1 MKKTV
6 LALIALSLV
15 LVGCGG
21 GATSLYR
28 WGEFP
33 QQTYNYMSERS
44 KVSPLEQIAPLEKDI
59 EKSKAEKNR
68 AVPPGLYGHLGL
80 LNLDIQN
87 SQRAA
92 MYFQL
97 EKQVY
102 PESTVLMNRL
112 LQRMGATNSNE
123 VKK

>member
-6 LALIALSLV
+6 LALIGLSLI

-28 WGEFP
+28 WGAFP
-33 QQTYNYMSERS
+33 QQTYNYMSEKS
-44 KVSPLEQIAPLEKDI
+44 KTSPLEQIADLEKDL
-59 EKSKAEKNR
+59 EKSKAENR
-68 AVPPGLYGHLGL
+68 AVPPGLYAHLGL

-87 SQRAA
+87 AQQAA

-112 LQRMGATNSNE
+112 LQRMGTKNSSG

>member
-1 MKKTV
+1 MKKLV
-6 LALIALSLV
+6 LSLIALSFV

-21 GATSLYR
+21 GTTSLYR
-28 WGEFP
+28 WGEFSL
-33 QQTYNYMSERS
+33 QTYNYMNEKGKS
-44 KVSPLEQIAPLEKDI
+44 SPLEQIAYLEKDI
-59 EKSKAEKNR
+59 EKAKAENK
-68 AVPPGLYGHLGL
+68 AVPPGLYAHLGL

-112 LQRMGATNSNE
+112 MQRLGTSNSNE

>member
-44 KVSPLEQIAPLEKDI
+44 KVSPLEQIARLEKDL
-59 EKSKAEKNR
+59 EKSKAENR
-68 AVPPGLYGHLGL
+68 AVPPGLYAHLGL

-87 SQRAA
+87 AQQAA

-112 LQRMGATNSNE
+112 LQRMGAKNSSG

>member
-44 KVSPLEQIAPLEKDI
+44 KVSPLEQIARLEKVI
-59 EKSKAEKNR
+59 EKSKADNM

-87 SQRAA
+87 SQRAV

-112 LQRMGATNSNE
+112 LQRMGATNSSG

>member
-44 KVSPLEQIAPLEKDI
+44 KVSPLEQIARLEKDI
-59 EKSKAEKNR
+59 EKSKAENR
-68 AVPPGLYGHLGL
+68 AVPPGLYAHLGL

-87 SQRAA
+87 AQQAA

-112 LQRMGATNSNE
+112 LQRMGATNSSG

>member
-6 LALIALSLV
+6 LALIVLSLV

-21 GATSLYR
+21 GATSLYH

-44 KVSPLEQIAPLEKDI
+44 KVSPLEQIARLEKDI
-59 EKSKAEKNR
+59 EKSKAENR

-92 MYFQL
+92 MYFQF

-112 LQRMGATNSNE
+112 LQRMGTTHSNG

>member
-6 LALIALSLV
+6 LALIGLSLI

-28 WGEFP
+28 WGAFP
-33 QQTYNYMSERS
+33 QQTYNYMSE
-44 KVSPLEQIAPLEKDI
+44 KPKTFPLEQIAHLEKDL
-59 EKSKAEKNR
+59 EKSKAENR
-68 AVPPGLYGHLGL
+68 AVPPGLYAHLGL

-87 SQRAA
+87 AQQAA

-97 EKQVY
+97 EKQIY

-112 LQRMGATNSNE
+112 LQRMGAKNSNG

>member
-44 KVSPLEQIAPLEKDI
+44 KVSLLEQIARLEKDI
-59 EKSKAEKNR
+59 EKSKAENR

-87 SQRAA
+87 SQRAV

-112 LQRMGATNSNE
+112 LQRMGATNSSG

>member
-6 LALIALSLV
+6 LALIALSLF

-21 GATSLYR
+21 GNPSLYR

-33 QQTYNYMSERS
+33 QQTYNYMSGKE
-44 KVSPLEQIAPLEKDI
+44 KTSPLEQITRLEKDVEI
-59 EKSKAEKNR
+59 SKAENR
-68 AVPPGLYGHLGL
+68 AVPPGLYAHLGL

-92 MYFQL
+92 MYFEL

-112 LQRMGATNSNE
+112 LQRMGATNSSG

>member
-21 GATSLYR
+21 ADPSLYR

-33 QQTYNYMSERS
+33 QQTYYYMSE
-44 KVSPLEQIAPLEKDI
+44 KAKISPLEQITSLEKDI
-59 EKSKAEKNR
+59 EQTKAENK
-68 AVPPGLYGHLGL
+68 AVPPGLYAHLGL

-97 EKQVY
+97 EKQAY

-112 LQRMGATNSNE
+112 LQRIGATNSNG

>member
-15 LVGCGG
+15 LVGCGD
-21 GATSLYR
+21 GATSLFR

-33 QQTYNYMSERS
+33 HQTYNYMSERS
-44 KVSPLEQIAPLEKDI
+44 KVSPLEQIARLEKDI
-59 EKSKAEKNR
+59 EKSKAENR

-87 SQRAA
+87 SQRAV

-112 LQRMGATNSNE
+112 LQRMGATNSSG

>member
-15 LVGCGG
+15 LVVCGG

-44 KVSPLEQIAPLEKDI
+44 KVSPLEQIARLEKDI
-59 EKSKAEKNR
+59 EKSKAENR

>member
-44 KVSPLEQIAPLEKDI
+44 KVSPLEQIARLEKDI
-59 EKSKAEKNR
+59 EKSKAENR

-92 MYFQL
+92 MYFKL

-112 LQRMGATNSNE
+112 LQRMGTKNSSG

>member
-1 MKKTV
+1 MKKIQ
-6 LALIALSLV
+6 LPLIALCLA

-21 GATSLYR
+21 GNPSLYR
-28 WGEFP
+28 WGVFP
-33 QQTYNYMSERS
+33 QQTYNYMSEKS
-44 KVSPLEQIAPLEKDI
+44 KVSPLEQIALLEKDI
-59 EKSKAEKNR
+59 EKSKAENR
-68 AVPPGLYGHLGL
+68 AVPPGLYAHLGL

-87 SQRAA
+87 SQQAA

-112 LQRMGATNSNE
+112 LQRMGAKKSVE

>member
-21 GATSLYR
+21 GETSLYR

-44 KVSPLEQIAPLEKDI
+44 KVSPLEQIARLEKDI
-59 EKSKAEKNR
+59 EKSKAENR

-80 LNLDIQN
+80 LNLDVQN

-112 LQRMGATNSNE
+112 LQRMGATNSSG

>member
-33 QQTYNYMSERS
+33 QQTYNYMSEKS
-44 KVSPLEQIAPLEKDI
+44 KTSPLEQIAHLEKDL
-59 EKSKAEKNR
+59 EKSKAENR
-68 AVPPGLYGHLGL
+68 AVPPGLYAHLGL

-87 SQRAA
+87 AQQAA

-112 LQRMGATNSNE
+112 LQRMGAKNSSG